1 MSTAPLRAGGYD
13 GLIKRVSAI
22 VAKISGNVLEEKQA
36 LMVQTRVKKRMLELG
51 LQTPEEYLSF
61 LERNMEKESGV
72 LVSLLTTHH
81 TFFFREFNHFEYLK
95 TNLAQIVADVRARGE
110 NTIKVWS
117 AACSRGQEVYSL
129 AMFFDFYLPK
139 IDPTM
144 KYHIFGS
151 DIDPESVKVAEN
163 GVYHRREIKSVP
175 MNYLGEHWARGK
187 GDISDY
193 VKAKKTLTSN
203 VSFRPLN
210 LLDFKTK
217 MRGEKFDIIF
227 CRNVFIYFRPEQIK
241 DIMNDFLHFM
251 HKTSFF
257 FSGISESLGGLDLEI
272 TNVGPSIYTHKV
284 EKVVEPVVTDSAAP
298 ASITPAARPAAPVA
312 KLPEMP
318 AVLKVLCVD
327 DSSSILT
334 LLKKIFG
341 SDDGFEVVGVAKNG
355 LEAHEMVEKHKPDI
369 VTLDIHMPEMD
380 GVTYLQKHYK
390 KGHPPV
396 VMISSASRDDSD
408 AAMKALRAGAS
419 DFIEKPA
426 LNNIMER
433 GEEIKTKLKVAYM
446 DRMFETSHVSSIDK
460 EFEQKITIDKAKDKF
475 RAIYCS
481 ISDQK
486 KVETFFKEL
495 HGEQP
500 PTVMFFEGQDNILE
514 ALKGE
519 FSSKLSYKVEL
530 MDEMPSSFDANT
542 VYLADFKKLY
552 DDVCTREKSK
562 PTSIVVFGK
571 ASTHAGDKMLHWDN
585 AHLLVEDLNYKCE
598 LTEVAT
604 DVVPATSFAYMSSDF
619 LSK

>member
-1 MSTAPLRAGGYD
+1 MSTAPQRTGGYD
-13 GLIKRVSAI
+13 NLIKTVSNI

-51 LQTPEEYLSF
+51 FQTPEEYLGF
-61 LERNMEKESGV
+61 LQKNMEKESGV

-81 TFFFREFNHFEYLK
+81 TFFFREFNHFEYVK
-95 TNLAQIVADVRARGE
+95 ANLAKIVADVKARGG

-129 AMFFDFYLPK
+129 AMFFEFYLPK
-139 IDPTM
+139 IDPNM

-151 DIDPESVKVAEN
+151 DIDPESVKVGQN

-175 MNYLGEHWARGK
+175 MNYLGDHWARGK
-187 GDISDY
+187 GDIADF
-193 VKAKKTLTSN
+193 VKAKKTLTN
-203 VSFRPLN
+203 NISFRDLN
-210 LLDFKTK
+210 LLDFKSK

-241 DIMNDFLHFM
+241 AIMKDFLGFM
-251 HKTSFF
+251 HETSFF
-257 FSGISESLGGLDLEI
+257 FSGISESLGGLELEI
-272 TNVGPSIYTHKV
+272 SNVGPSVYTHKV
-284 EKVVEPVVTDSAAP
+284 TETPVSDTTPTAAP
-298 ASITPAARPAAPVA
+298 APVAVAPVS
-312 KLPEMP
+312 KLPELP
-318 AVLKVLCVD
+318 SVLKVLCVD

-334 LLKKIFG
+334 LLKKIFS
-341 SDDGFEVVGVAKNG
+341 SDEGFEVIGVAKNG
-355 LEAHEMVEKHKPDI
+355 IEAHEMVEKHKPDLI
-369 VTLDIHMPEMD
+369 TLDIHMPEMD

-446 DRMFETSHVSSIDK
+446 DRLFETSHVSSVDK
-460 EFEQKITIDKAKDKF
+460 EFEHKIEIGNADEKF
-475 RAIYCS
+475 RAVYSS

-486 KVETFFKEL
+486 KVEFFFKEL
-495 HGEQP
+495 HGPQP

-514 ALKGE
+514 ALQGDLKM
-519 FSSKLSYKVEL
+519 KLSYKVEL
-530 MDEMPSSFDANT
+530 LDEMPAKFEKDT

-552 DDVCTREKSK
+552 EDISSREKSK
-562 PTSIVVFGK
+562 KTSILVFGK
-571 ASTHAGDKMLHWDN
+571 ASKHAGDKMIHWDN
-585 AHLLVEDLNYKCE
+585 AHLLVEDLNYTCE
-598 LTEVAT
+598 LTEIAT
-604 DVVPATSFAYMSSDF
+604 DVVPVTSFAYMSSDF